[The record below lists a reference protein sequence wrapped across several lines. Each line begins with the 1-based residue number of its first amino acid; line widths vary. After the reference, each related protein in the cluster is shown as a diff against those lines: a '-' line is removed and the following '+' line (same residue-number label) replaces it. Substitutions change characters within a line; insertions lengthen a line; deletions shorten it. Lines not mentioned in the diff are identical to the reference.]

1 MLRLNSRESSIDN
14 IDVLNISLPSSS
26 RPLSSRL
33 SRYAALPQIGTK
45 IAQPSAQ
52 NSEASSTLAKS
63 SSVSNLNDSDQILIG
78 LRLPN
83 GKKTQKTFSIKSK
96 IDSVLEFAINELK
109 KDNKLILKS
118 NFTLSP
124 SLKFSSDT
132 VDSNILSNE
141 LPLSYVIELKALPMS
156 ALVMTWLETG

>member
-109 KDNKLILKS
+109 KDNKLIRKS
-118 NFTLSP
+118 NFTLFQMPNLVVSDFNKTIEYYNIENRSMLNLIDKN
-124 SLKFSSDT
+124 SLKEKK
-132 VDSNILSNE
+132 IH
-141 LPLSYVIELKALPMS
+141 
-156 ALVMTWLETG
+156 